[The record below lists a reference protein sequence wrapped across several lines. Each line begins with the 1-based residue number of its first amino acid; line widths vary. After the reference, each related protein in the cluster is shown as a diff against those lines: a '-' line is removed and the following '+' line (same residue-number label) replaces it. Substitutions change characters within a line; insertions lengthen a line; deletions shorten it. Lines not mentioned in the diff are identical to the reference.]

1 MRRKIALKR
10 LIHGTEVSGLTD
22 SQWEMQRHLYGDN
35 AITERQQSA
44 ALELIKDTIKDPM
57 IWFLMIAAS
66 LFLMIGQMQESV
78 ILLVAMIPLIG
89 MDVFLH
95 WRTSR
100 STRTLQTHL
109 SASVEAL
116 RNGKLVTVPASS
128 LVPGDLMFL
137 KSNDFIPADGLFI
150 QAEDVQIDESPLT
163 GESLPIKKQP
173 AQTLP
178 SGAEPFVDAVHWGYA
193 GTKMLSGTAAVKV
206 AYTGS
211 ETLYGEIIQ
220 SVAAT
225 GHELTPLQKD
235 ISRLI
240 KKLLLAALFFCIVLA
255 IARIMEGK
263 GIVDAL
269 IGAATLAVAAIPEE
283 FPVVFTFYL
292 GVGVYRMARRKAL
305 VRRAVSVENIGRVTC
320 ICSDKTG
327 TITEGRLRLA
337 HVKPGLNLTD
347 KDLLEAAV
355 LASREDSNDPID
367 QAIFEAESVKASPAA
382 RIALFPFTEM
392 RRKETSALGSHD
404 SILFFCKGS
413 PEVVLALS
421 ELSANETRQYMEL
434 TRTLAREGHKVIGC
448 ARRSIPQADWNGE
461 EPASG
466 YLFLGLLA
474 FEDPIRKEVP
484 DAIKACTDAGIHV
497 LMITGDHPDTA
508 TTVAREIGLGNKNVR
523 LFNAENVDLSTYDS
537 NFFLKIDVVA
547 RALPAQKL
555 EIVSALKNG
564 GEIVAVTG
572 DGINDVPAL
581 KAADIG
587 LAMGGRGTR
596 AAREIS
602 SIVISD
608 DNFAT
613 IFSAIAEGRQ
623 LLQNLRNSFQ
633 YLIAVHIPLV
643 TTAAIIPLLG
653 FPLLY
658 LPIHIVWLELIIHPT
673 ALFAFQDRSSLVL
686 KRLPRHHS
694 DKTFSSIDWS
704 LSLSL
709 GVMTTIAIGIA
720 YALGFDHEDEGIR
733 SRSLAI
739 LTLIFSGAL
748 VAGLISRFRTR
759 SSQLV
764 VALTVLTSF
773 LLITGAFAQDIL
785 HLTPLRAE
793 DWMTVTVLS
802 CFATMAPYTLMQV
815 LGKRLARTD
824 H

>member
-1 MRRKIALKR
+1 MRRKISLAR
-10 LIHGTEVSGLTD
+10 LINGTEVSGLSD
-22 SQWEMQRHLYGDN
+22 NQWERQRHLYGDN

-44 ALELIKDTIKDPM
+44 AVELISDTLKDPM
-57 IWFLMIAAS
+57 IWFLVIAAS
-66 LFLMIGQMQESV
+66 LFFMIGQMREAV
-78 ILLVAMIPLIG
+78 TLLIAMIPLTG

-100 STRTLQTHL
+100 STKTLRTHL
-109 SASVEAL
+109 SASIEAL
-116 RNGKLVTVPASS
+116 RNGTLVMVPATS
-128 LVPGDLMFL
+128 LVPGDVVFL
-137 KSNDFIPADGLFI
+137 RPNDFIPADGLFI
-150 QAEDVQIDESPLT
+150 QAQAVQVDESPLT

-173 AQTLP
+173 VQALP
-178 SGAEPFVDAVHWGYA
+178 AGVEPFIDDVHWGYA

-206 AYTGS
+206 AYTGL

-225 GHELTPLQKD
+225 GHEQTPLQKD

-240 KKLLLAALFFCIVLA
+240 KKLLIAALFFCIVLA
-255 IARIMEGK
+255 IARVLEGK
-263 GIVDAL
+263 GVVDAL
-269 IGAATLAVAAIPEE
+269 LAAATLAVAAIPEE

-305 VRRAVSVENIGRVTC
+305 VRRAVSVENIGRVSC

-327 TITEGRLRLA
+327 TITEGKLRLA
-337 HVKPGLNLTD
+337 HVKPGLKHAE
-347 KDLLEAAV
+347 KDLMEAAV
-355 LASREDSNDPID
+355 LASREESNDPID
-367 QAIFEAESVKASPAA
+367 QAIFEAESVNVTPVT
-382 RIALFPFTEM
+382 RIVLFPFTEL
-392 RRKETSALGSHD
+392 RRKETSAIESHD

-413 PEVVLALS
+413 PEVILGIC
-421 ELSANETRQYMEL
+421 ELPDDEAEEYLEWTRA
-434 TRTLAREGHKVIGC
+434 LAREGHKIIGC
-448 ARRSIPQADWNGE
+448 AKRSIPQTEWSGE

-466 YLFLGLLA
+466 YVFLGLLA

-484 DAIKACTDAGIHV
+484 AAINACKDAAIHV

-508 TTVAREIGLGNKNVR
+508 ATVAREIGLGNEHIR
-523 LFNAENVDLSTYDS
+523 LLNAENIDLASKE
-537 NFFLKIDVVA
+537 NGFFLNFDVVA

-555 EIVSALKNG
+555 QIVSALKNH

-587 LAMGGRGTR
+587 LAMGSRGTR

-613 IFSAIAEGRQ
+613 IVSAIAEGRQ
-623 LLQNLRNSFQ
+623 LLQNLRSSFQ

-643 TTAAIIPLLG
+643 TTAAIFPLLG

-673 ALFAFQDRSSLVL
+673 ALFAFQDRSSMAL
-686 KRLPRHHS
+686 KFLPRNQA
-694 DKTFSSIDWS
+694 DRTFSGLDWG
-704 LSLSL
+704 LSLST
-709 GVMTTIAIGIA
+709 GAMITIVLGIA
-720 YALGFDHEDEGIR
+720 YALGFDYEDEGIR

-739 LTLIFSGAL
+739 LTLIFSGAMA
-748 VAGLISRFRTR
+748 AGLISRFRTR

-764 VALTVLTSF
+764 VALTIMISF
-773 LLITGAFAQDIL
+773 LLVMSVDFL
-785 HLTPLRAE
+785 HVAPLKAE
-793 DWMTVTVLS
+793 DWIIVTLLS
-802 CFATMAPYTLMQV
+802 SFATMIPYSLIQV
-815 LGKRLARTD
+815 LSKKFARSD
-824 H
+824 R

>member
-1 MRRKIALKR
+1 MRRKISLIR
-10 LIHGTEVSGLTD
+10 LINGTEVSGLSD

-35 AITERQQSA
+35 SITERQQSVA
-44 ALELIKDTIKDPM
+44 VELISDTLKDPM
-57 IWFLMIAAS
+57 IWFLVIASS
-66 LFLMIGQMQESV
+66 LFFMIGQMREAV
-78 ILLVAMIPLIG
+78 TLLIAMIPLTG

-100 STRTLQTHL
+100 STRTLRTHL
-109 SASVEAL
+109 SALVEAL
-116 RNGKLVTVPASS
+116 RNGKPVMVPATS
-128 LVPGDLMFL
+128 LVPGDVVFL
-137 KSNDFIPADGLFI
+137 KPNDFIPADGIFI
-150 QAEDVQIDESPLT
+150 QAQAVQIDESPLT

-178 SGAEPFVDAVHWGYA
+178 SGVEPYIDDVHWGYA
-193 GTKMLSGTAAVKV
+193 GTRMLSGTASVKV
-206 AYTGS
+206 AYTGL

-225 GHELTPLQKD
+225 GHEQTPLQKD

-240 KKLLLAALFFCIVLA
+240 KKLLSAALFFCIVLA
-255 IARIMEGK
+255 IARVIEGK
-263 GIVDAL
+263 GVVDAL
-269 IGAATLAVAAIPEE
+269 LAAATLAVAAIPEE

-305 VRRAVSVENIGRVTC
+305 VRRAVSVENIGRVSC

-327 TITEGRLRLA
+327 TITEGKLRLA
-337 HVKPGLNLTD
+337 HVKPGLMHEE

-355 LASREDSNDPID
+355 LASREESNDPID
-367 QAIFEAESVKASPAA
+367 QAIFEAESVNVAPVT

-392 RRKETSALGSHD
+392 RRKETSAIESQD

-413 PEVVLALS
+413 PEVILAMS
-421 ELSANETRQYMEL
+421 ELPGDEAERYLEWTRA
-434 TRTLAREGHKVIGC
+434 LAREGHKIIAC
-448 ARRSIPQADWNGE
+448 AKRSIPQAEWSGG

-466 YLFLGLLA
+466 YMFLGLLA

-484 DAIKACTDAGIHV
+484 AAIKACKDAAIHV

-508 TTVAREIGLGNKNVR
+508 ATVAREIGLGNENIR
-523 LFNAENVDLSTYDS
+523 LFNAENIDLTSKE
-537 NFFLKIDVVA
+537 NGFFLNFDVVA

-555 EIVSALKNG
+555 QIVSALKNG

-587 LAMGGRGTR
+587 LAMGARGTR

-613 IFSAIAEGRQ
+613 IVSAIAEGRQ
-623 LLQNLRNSFQ
+623 LLQNLRSSFQ

-643 TTAAIIPLLG
+643 TTAAIFPLLG

-673 ALFAFQDRSSLVL
+673 ALFAFQDPSSTAL
-686 KRLPRHHS
+686 KFLPRNQA
-694 DKTFSSIDWS
+694 DRTFSGLDWG
-704 LSLSL
+704 LSLSI
-709 GVMTTIAIGIA
+709 GAMITIALGIA
-720 YALGFDHEDEGIR
+720 YALGFDYEDEGIR

-739 LTLIFSGAL
+739 LTLIFSGAM

-764 VALTVLTSF
+764 VALTVMTSF
-773 LLITGAFAQDIL
+773 LLVMGVIANDFL
-785 HLTPLRAE
+785 HVTPLKAE
-793 DWMTVTVLS
+793 DWMIVTLLS
-802 CFATMAPYTLMQV
+802 CLATIVPYTLIQV
-815 LGKRLARTD
+815 LSKKFPRSNR
-824 H
+824 